1 LHTKIKDRLKLK
13 NNSFAFM
20 SQILSEIRLKRLNE
34 NFTNVSEKSI
44 DDFHQRMISKHKSI
58 L

>member
-1 LHTKIKDRLKLK
+1 
-13 NNSFAFM
+13 M